1 MPCRAADVLWKI
13 RKFSSLSIVMQWKSQ
28 VDKSWDGGLM
38 PTLGNDTSAS
48 SRALAEINKIKL
60 VEELIFFLLLRHFS
74 VSLALFLWCIVS
86 VRNENHRITYKLHKR
101 DGTGR
106 NGTGQDRTGQGSLSL
121 SLSLVITTF
130 CNHECFD
137 LTKRSKEDRQTGRE
151 K

>member
-1 MPCRAADVLWKI
+1 MPCRAAVVLWKI

-60 VEELIFFLLLRHFS
+60 VEELIFFLLLRLFS

-106 NGTGQDRTGQGSLSL
+106 NVTGQGSLSL
-121 SLSLVITTF
+121 SLSRSLLRRSVITNALIWQSAARKT
-130 CNHECFD
+130 
-137 LTKRSKEDRQTGRE
+137 DRQAERSRM
-151 K
+151 